1 MADAAAEPSP
11 TLDPASV
18 ASDEA
23 PTPVADTGVSD
34 DASAEAEAEAE
45 TLESLRADVG
55 KVRDQLLRT
64 AADFDNFRK
73 RSRRELAEA
82 ERRAREDLLRD
93 LLPVIDNLERA
104 ATHAESATDT
114 SAVVEG
120 IRLVLGQFS
129 DTASR
134 LGIKRI
140 EALGQPFDPAV
151 HEAVQHMETEEFSP
165 GVVAAEVLAG
175 YVMGDR
181 LIRPS
186 MVVVAKQPAAS
197 QGEPAPG
204 DGSPS

>member
-1 MADAAAEPSP
+1 
-11 TLDPASV
+11 V
-18 ASDEA
+18 G
-23 PTPVADTGVSD
+23 ADT
-34 DASAEAEAEAE
+34 E
-45 TLESLRADVG
+45 TIESLRTDMA
-55 KVRDQLLRT
+55 KIRDQLLRT

-104 ATHAESATDT
+104 AAHAESAEDT
-114 SAVVEG
+114 NAVVEG
-120 IRLVLGQFS
+120 IRLVLNQFS

-134 LGIKRI
+134 LGIKRV

-151 HEAVQHMETEEFSP
+151 HEAVQHMETDEFSP

-186 MVVVAKQPAAS
+186 MVVVAKQPAANQS
-197 QGEPAPG
+197 EPGPAG
-204 DGSPS
+204 G